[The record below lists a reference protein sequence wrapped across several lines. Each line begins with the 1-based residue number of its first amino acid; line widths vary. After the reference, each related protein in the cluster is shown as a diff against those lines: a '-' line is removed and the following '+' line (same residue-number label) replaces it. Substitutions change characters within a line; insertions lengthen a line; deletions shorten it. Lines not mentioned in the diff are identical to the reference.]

1 MVTVT
6 TAEDTVVTV
15 KTTVEDKVVTVA
27 TVEDTVVTVKTTVE
41 DNVVTVATVEDKV
54 VTVTAVEDKVV
65 TVTAVEDKVVTVK
78 TQAGDKV
85 HGDSDRSERRK
96 HSSTSAKNK
105 TLRLHVHMLHDKQIP
120 DPDDHNTGPRCWFN
134 FTDKIVRITRFNL
147 HCNTSA
153 DSFVNGSK
161 F

>member
-41 DNVVTVATVEDKV
+41 DNVVTVAT
-54 VTVTAVEDKVV
+54 
-65 TVTAVEDKVVTVK
+65 VEDKVVTVK

-120 DPDDHNTGPRCWFN
+120 DPDDHNTGPRCCFN